1 MNLYIEIGP
10 LWLNDLNPNINQQWA
25 ESMAKV
31 ISSEGHRNYFEY
43 DRQVDTS
50 GN

>member
-10 LWLNDLNPNINQQWA
+10 LWLNPNINQQWA

-31 ISSEGHRNYFEY
+31 ISSEGHWNYFEY